1 MEYGVSQYVVNAT
14 PVGRNEEHLWN
25 PMPMSGSLQSSAGVQ
40 INQRTVLGYPPLWRA
55 INLISSSV
63 AGLPCDCFRRQRN
76 GGKKVAMNHPAQYLM
91 EKKANRW
98 VSAYTFRR
106 AMTAIAA
113 LHGNSYAAIDRVNGK
128 PVGLIMW
135 DAQQT
140 MIKLD
145 MGNLWYVTYING
157 KPVRVPAEDMI
168 HLRGFGGDGITG
180 WPILDLMKDALG
192 VGMAA
197 QQYGGRYFSQGS
209 SMSGLLMVPGSFN
222 EEKIR
227 NTLQAW
233 NSMQQGLTN
242 SHKVAL
248 LQDGVKFQQLTIPND
263 AAQFLQTREYEVR
276 STVSNITGVPPH
288 MLGDSTRT
296 SHNSLEAEG
305 QSYLDYTLQPWLQT
319 WEAELEDKLLTDKEK
334 QSDSHIIEFNRE
346 ALIQMTFESKVNGL
360 YRQKE
365 MGALNTNEVR
375 AMLNLPGIGPDGDKY
390 YHPANW
396 VEVGE
401 EPEEASGAKP
411 MKEEPEESSDDEGK
425 DDKTTNILRAMVTSS
440 VTQAIKIERDRVVQR
455 AGMQAAKFISA
466 VDEFY
471 TTWTDSTLPALEQ
484 SEARLAIISH
494 AEYSKKLLADA
505 HSVSTTTS
513 LKANVADVVASWD
526 SRADELVENL
536 MKAVQK

>member
-1 MEYGVSQYVVNAT
+1 MEYGVSQYVVNAV

-25 PMPMSGSLQSSAGVQ
+25 PMPLSSSLASSAGVQ

-55 INLISSSV
+55 INLISSDV
-63 AGLPCDCFRRQRN
+63 AGLPCDCFRRQKN
-76 GGKKVAMNHPAQYLM
+76 GGKKVDMRHPAQFLI
-91 EKKANRW
+91 EKKASDD
-98 VSAYTFRR
+98 VTAYAFRE
-106 AMTAIAA
+106 AMTATAV
-113 LHGNSYAAIDRVNGK
+113 LHGNAYAAIDRVNGR

-135 DAQQT
+135 DSQQT
-140 MIKLD
+140 IIKRD
-145 MGNLWYVTYING
+145 NGKLWYVTYING
-157 KPVRVPAEDMI
+157 KPVKVPREDMI
-168 HLRGFGGDGITG
+168 HIRGLGGNGIIG
-180 WPILDLMKDALG
+180 WPLLELMKDALG

-197 QQYGGRYFSQGS
+197 QQFGGRYFSQGS

-263 AAQFLQTREYEVR
+263 AAQFLQTREYEIR
-276 STVSNITGVPPH
+276 ATVGNITGVPRH
-288 MLGDSTRT
+288 MLGDVTTT
-296 SHNSLEAEG
+296 SHNSLESED
-305 QSYLDYTLQPWLQT
+305 QSYLKRCLQPWLKR
-319 WEAELEDKLLTDKEK
+319 WESELEDKLLSDKEK
-334 QSDSHIIEFNRE
+334 QNDSHLIEFNRE
-346 ALIQMTFESKVNGL
+346 ALIQMSFETMINGL

-375 AMLNLPGIGPDGDKY
+375 AMLNLPSIGPDGDKY

-401 EPEEASGAKP
+401 EPEPSSGAKP
-411 MKEEPEESSDDEGK
+411 MKQTPEEPNDDEGE

-455 AGMQAAKFISA
+455 AGMQAAKFMTA
-466 VDEFY
+466 VEEFY

-484 SEARLAIISH
+484 SEARLAIITH
-494 AEYSKKLLADA
+494 AERSKKLLADA
-505 HSVSTTTS
+505 HSVSTTSS

-536 MKAVQK
+536 MKVVQK

>member
-1 MEYGVSQYVVNAT
+1 MEYGVSQYVVNAV
-14 PVGRNEEHLWN
+14 PVGRNEDHLWH
-25 PMPMSGSLQSSAGVQ
+25 PMPLASSVVSSAGVQ

-63 AGLPCDCFRRQRN
+63 AGLPCDCFRRQKG
-76 GGKKVAMNHPAQYLM
+76 GGKKVDMRHPAQYLM

-98 VSAYTFRR
+98 VNAYTFRR

-113 LHGNSYAAIDRVNGK
+113 LRGNSYAAIDRVDGK

-145 MGNLWYVTYING
+145 NGNLWYVTYVNG

-168 HLRGFGGDGITG
+168 HIRGFGGDGITG

-197 QQYGGRYFSQGS
+197 QQFGGRYFSQGS
-209 SMSGLLMVPGSFN
+209 SMSGLLMVPGSFS

-319 WEAELEDKLLTDKEK
+319 WEAEFEDKLLTDKEK
-334 QSDSHIIEFNRE
+334 ENDSHLIEFNRE

-365 MGALNTNEVR
+365 MGALSTNEVR
-375 AMLNLPGIGPDGDKY
+375 AILNLPSLGPDGDKY

-401 EPEEASGAKP
+401 EPEPAASGKP
-411 MKEEPEESSDDEGK
+411 MKEEPKK
-425 DDKTTNILRAMVTSS
+425 DDSETENILRAMITSS

-455 AGMQAAKFISA
+455 AGMQAAKFVAA

-471 TTWTDSTLPALEQ
+471 ATWTDSTLPALEQ

-494 AEYSKKLLADA
+494 AEESKKLLSDV

-513 LKANVADVVASWD
+513 LKANVVDVVASWD
-526 SRADELVENL
+526 SRAEKLVENL
-536 MKAVQK
+536 MKVVQK

>member
-1 MEYGVSQYVVNAT
+1 MEYGVSTYVVNAVPT
-14 PVGRNEEHLWN
+14 GRNEDHLWH
-25 PMPMSGSLQSSAGVQ
+25 PMPLSSSATSSAGVQ

-63 AGLPCDCFRRQRN
+63 AGLPCDCFRRQKN
-76 GGKKVAMNHPAQYLM
+76 GGKKVDMRHPSQYLL

-140 MIKLD
+140 MIKID
-145 MGNLWYVTYING
+145 NGQLWYCTYIGG

-168 HLRGFGGDGITG
+168 HIRGFGGDGITG
-180 WPILDLMKDALG
+180 WPILELMKDALG

-209 SMSGLLMVPGSFN
+209 SMSGLLMVPGAFS

-296 SHNSLEAEG
+296 SHNSLESEG

-319 WEAELEDKLLTDKEK
+319 WEAESEDKLLTDKEK
-334 QSDSHIIEFNRE
+334 ENDSHLIEFNRE
-346 ALIQMTFESKVNGL
+346 ALIQMTFEAKVNGI

-365 MGALNTNEVR
+365 AGLINTNEGR
-375 AMLNLPGIGPDGDKY
+375 ALLNMPGIGANGDKY
-390 YHPANW
+390 FHPANW
-396 VEVGE
+396 VEVGKE
-401 EPEEASGAKP
+401 QEASAGAKP
-411 MKEEPEESSDDEGK
+411 MKEDPGEDS
-425 DDKTTNILRAMVTSS
+425 KTENILRAVITSAVTS
-440 VTQAIKIERDRVVQR
+440 AIKIERDRVVQR
-455 AGMQAAKFISA
+455 AGMQAAKFASA

-471 TTWTDSTLPALEQ
+471 DTWTDSTLPALEQ
-484 SEARLAIISH
+484 SEARLAIIAH
-494 AEYSKKLLADA
+494 AEESKKLLSDV

-513 LKANVADVVASWD
+513 LKANVSDVVASWD
-526 SRADELVENL
+526 SRVEKLVENL
-536 MKAVQK
+536 MKVVQK

>member
-1 MEYGVSQYVVNAT
+1 MEYGVSQYVVNAV

-168 HLRGFGGDGITG
+168 HIRGFGGDGITG

-334 QSDSHIIEFNRE
+334 ENDSHIIEFNRE
-346 ALIQMTFESKVNGL
+346 ALIQMTFESKVNGI
-360 YRQKE
+360 YRQIE
-365 MGALNTNEVR
+365 SGVMTRNEGRARLNMPST
-375 AMLNLPGIGPDGDKY
+375 GPDGDKFF
-390 YHPANW
+390 HPANW
-396 VEVGE
+396 VVSGE
-401 EPEEASGAKP
+401 EAEYQGGPKP
-411 MKEEPEESSDDEGK
+411 MKEEPEKEDSGTE
-425 DDKTTNILRAMVTSS
+425 NILRAMITSS
-440 VTQAIKIERDRVVQR
+440 VTSAIKLEASKVVQK
-455 AGMQAAKFISA
+455 ATGVYASKFMDA
-466 VDEFY
+466 VEEFY
-471 TTWTDSTLPALEQ
+471 STWTDNTLPSLEQ

-494 AEYSKKLLADA
+494 AERSKKLLADA

-526 SRADELVENL
+526 SRTDELVENL
-536 MKAVQK
+536 MKVVQK